1 MVANFLINQS
11 KIPVIKECKIYNFA
25 DYKKVRTVEITCPVC
40 GRKKKLQIDITKPET
55 VHYCS
60 HFCASKAAFKS
71 LANLSDKREV
81 ENFIKSKE
89 DIIDKTV
96 CRMINDVTR
105 DKNLSP
111 ADMRQEARV
120 NLFYLYNRCKRGKRD
135 PYAHSDAYIFEHIK
149 TAMRLTS
156 TEKKKF
162 YNSIEETR
170 EDNDEW
176 VNNKFKSS
184 YDIDKQIDIKN
195 ILDKIFKLANEDQNV
210 FMAVLHALLY
220 EKEKDEVN
228 GKIFKDIC
236 RKKFN
241 LSDGSNIW
249 KYVKKGTEYI
259 YYNDRENI
267 KQYVDIH
274 RLKNLY
280 RFNDSTITEEE
291 FGKEL
296 EDLLNY
302 YAGYR
307 VCSIC
312 GKKFKPTNQG
322 VLGTKNAIC
331 SPECRKKAHNLRCE
345 AYRKRQGQTTGK
357 VFRKC
362 TICGKEFEAKGIA
375 KSAKNAYCSEDCRNK
390 STKIYKQ
397 QLKEK
402 LCH

>member
-1 MVANFLINQS
+1 MVASVLINIQNT
-11 KIPVIKECKIYNFA
+11 PVIHHCKIYNFD
-25 DYKKVRTVEITCPVC
+25 DYKKTRTIEITCPVC
-40 GRKKKLQIDITKPET
+40 GRKKKLQIDITKPDS

-60 HFCASKAAFKS
+60 HSCASKAAFKTLS
-71 LANLSDKREV
+71 NLADKREV
-81 ENFIKSKE
+81 ERYIKSKE
-89 DIIDKTV
+89 DAIDRTI
-96 CRMINDVTR
+96 CRMVYDCTR
-105 DKNLSP
+105 DINLSP

-120 NLFYLYNRCKRGKRD
+120 NLFYLYNRCKRENRD
-135 PYAHSDAYIFEHIK
+135 PYAYSDAYIIQHLK

-162 YNSIEETR
+162 YNSIEETH

-195 ILDKIFKLANEDQNV
+195 ILEKILKLASEDENV
-210 FMAVLHALLY
+210 YMAVLHALLY

-228 GKIFKDIC
+228 GKKFKDIC
-236 RKKFN
+236 EKKFGVLN
-241 LSDGSNIW
+241 VW
-249 KYVKKGTEYI
+249 ARVKKGTEYI
-259 YYNDRENI
+259 FYNDRENI
-267 KQYVDIH
+267 KQYIDIY

-280 RFNDSTITEEE
+280 RFNDTTITEEE

-302 YAGYR
+302 YAGYQ
-307 VCSIC
+307 VCSVC
-312 GKKFKPTNQG
+312 GKRFKPTNKGALG
-322 VLGTKNAIC
+322 VKNAIC
-331 SPECRKKAHNLRCE
+331 SPECRKQAHRLRCE